1 MMTELVVVRAKVKQA
16 VRDCNVSNDFAEA
29 LDKRVREIIR
39 AAEERAK
46 ANNRRTVLPRDI

>member
-1 MMTELVVVRAKVKQA
+1 MTELVVVRAKVKQA